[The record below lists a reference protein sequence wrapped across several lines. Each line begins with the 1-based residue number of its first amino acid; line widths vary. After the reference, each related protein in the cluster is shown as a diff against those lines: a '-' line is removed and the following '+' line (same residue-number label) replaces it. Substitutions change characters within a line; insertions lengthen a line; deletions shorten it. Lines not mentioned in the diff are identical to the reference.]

1 MLPGNPR
8 EHFSWRDVLFPRGGS
23 RGCRGEIN
31 ACVSDSDRRF
41 CHQRIVRAWRHR
53 IYPHLRRLRRAQ
65 PVPWRDHGAGGGGR
79 MGGGE
84 RAASRHLFGRA
95 GRRRGGAGF
104 RADHLFRG
112 GATNPA
118 IPAHP
123 QRREGNLRPHGHAAL
138 GHHDPGIDRLLLHQ
152 QRQDRAA
159 DRRGGRRY
167 LRRAAAAQR
176 DLHRL
181 CLLPCDRAAL
191 APGESYPHR
200 QGRTRR
206 FDESARRDAARAR
219 TRQHLCRGLGDLR
232 HPGRHCRRVARHVLR
247 GQFLQRR
254 AVDSERVLDRGAGR
268 PRQRIG
274 FADCSVRRRL
284 SRNPHRLSR
293 LTGLPDHPRPS
304 AAGRRDVCAAAGPA
318 WEAMRNMGGFFKSRL
333 FFISLAIVIIAST
346 LPLYVSGYVLGLLTV
361 AYYFGVFAMSW
372 DLLFGFAG
380 EVNFGP
386 TFLIGVGAYTAGIL
400 NNQYGWS
407 VYLCIV
413 LGALASVVAGVVLAL
428 PALRVR
434 GPYFGLTTLVAV
446 LMLQNFVV
454 VFADLTGGEI
464 GLTIPDVI
472 TINASANYWIALG
485 FMTISALI
493 LYGLSQSPIGLVLQA
508 SGQDPVQAGALGFNI
523 VKHKLAAF
531 IVSAFFSG
539 LSGAL
544 LVFYFGTASVG
555 TVVDVAVGVNVIVAA
570 VLGGRRTVLGA
581 ALGAIFLIVA
591 GEFLRPTG
599 ELATFIV
606 STVALLVVLFFPGG
620 FLGAALSHEGR
631 S

>member
-1 MLPGNPR
+1 MGDLVELR
-8 EHFSWRDVLFPRGGS
+8 QRC
-23 RGCRGEIN
+23 CRG
-31 ACVSDSDRRF
+31 
-41 CHQRIVRAWRHR
+41 RHR
-53 IYPHLRRLRRAQ
+53 WLDACFSDPDRRLRRQCAVRARRDRLHPYLWRFRRAQ
-65 PVPWRDHGAGGGGR
+65 PLAWRHHGAGGGG
-79 MGGGE
+79 G
-84 RAASRHLFGRA
+84 L
-95 GRRRGGAGF
+95 GRRKHAAYQHLCR
-104 RADHLFRG
+104 RADRGCGCTGRGVRDLFCRG
-112 GATNPA
+112 AADPEIAT
-118 IPAHP
+118 HP
-123 QRREGNLRPHGHAAL
+123 ERGKGNLRAHRHAAV
-138 GHHDPGIDRLLLHQ
+138 GDHDPGADRLLLHQ

-159 DRRGGRRY
+159 DRRGRGGYSRCSHAEERN
-167 LRRAAAAQR
+167 
-176 DLHRL
+176 LHRHR
-181 CLLPCDRAAL
+181 LLPGDRAVVAL
-191 APGESYPHR
+191 GEPHPHR
-200 QGRTRR
+200 QGGARGI
-206 FDESARRDAARAR
+206 DESARRHPARAR
-219 TRQHLCRGLGDLR
+219 ADEHLCRGLGDLWRARR
-232 HPGRHCRRVARHVLR
+232 HRRRAARHVLGR
-247 GQFLQRR
+247 KLLQRR
-254 AVDSERVLDRGAGR
+254 TAHRECVLDRGARR
-268 PRQRIG
+268 PRQRLG
-274 FADCSVRRRL
+274 FADRSLRGRL
-284 SRNPHRLSR
+284 PRNHHRLPHFA
-293 LTGLPDHPRPS
+293 GLPHHPC
-304 AAGRRDVCAAAGPA
+304 AAAPGRRHVYPAAGPA
-318 WEAMRNMGGFFKSRL
+318 REAMSVTGFFKSRL
-333 FFISLAIVIIAST
+333 FLVSLVVAVVAAT

-361 AYYFGVFAMSW
+361 AYYFGVFAMAW

-407 VYLCIV
+407 VYVCIV
-413 LGALASVVAGVVLAL
+413 LGALASVIAGVILAL

-446 LMLQNFVV
+446 LMLQNFIV

-472 TINASANYWIALG
+472 TINAGANYWIALG
-485 FMTISALI
+485 FMTISAAI
-493 LYGLSQSPIGLVLQA
+493 LYGLSQSPVGLVLQA

-555 TVVDVAVGVNVIVAA
+555 TVVDIAVGVNVIVAA

-606 STVALLVVLFFPGG
+606 SAVALLVVLFFPGG
-620 FLGAALSHEGR
+620 FLGAALSREAR